1 MKKSFKN
8 KYPLI
13 IFILIVIGII
23 IFYFIYKNK
32 HNLSLSSN
40 NNNPNPN
47 SNSNNNFPSTA
58 LVLKTNIIK
67 YSDDDPRLYI
77 DLSTLQK
84 YSTAKIKTIDWGDNI
99 KTYYDNIPPN
109 NNYPYRHFYK
119 NTGSYIIIVD
129 IDNPLNINIDAES
142 SPSTPEEADRV
153 DQITDIIKFPDNCKY
168 LSLIGLKNL
177 TNLPKLPDN
186 LEKLMSTDCNPLLL
200 NNWNYETATANI
212 PRLTISCPPIPPI
225 QRPIIS
231 YT

>member
-77 DLSTLQK
+77 DFKKHL
-84 YSTAKIKTIDWGDNI
+84 
-99 KTYYDNIPPN
+99 
-109 NNYPYRHFYK
+109 NNYY
-119 NTGSYIIIVD
+119 
-129 IDNPLNINIDAES
+129 
-142 SPSTPEEADRV
+142 
-153 DQITDIIKFPDNCKY
+153 
-168 LSLIGLKNL
+168 
-177 TNLPKLPDN
+177 
-186 LEKLMSTDCNPLLL
+186 
-200 NNWNYETATANI
+200 NN
-212 PRLTISCPPIPPI
+212 
-225 QRPIIS
+225 
-231 YT
+231 